1 MRDDRAL
8 ERRALRKVVD
18 VGCDPME
25 DEPQDVRVAVPALAH
40 ELEPALKSHDVRLRR
55 EVLGELRIEQPRRA
69 DRQAGRG
76 LREMA
81 REEGLRAPERIVAR
95 HGCQRSTFGYVY
107 ADRRLALRKCGG
119 HMRRANAHAIEL
131 KTA

>member
-8 ERRALRKVVD
+8 ERCALRKVVD
-18 VGCDPME
+18 RGCDPME

-55 EVLGELRIEQPRRA
+55 EILGELRVEQPRRA
-69 DRQAGRG
+69 DRQACRG

-81 REEGLRAPERIVAR
+81 REEGPRARKRVVAR
-95 HGCQRSTFGYVY
+95 QRRQRSAFGYVY
-107 ADRRLALRKCGG
+107 AERRLAFSKGVG
-119 HMRRANAHAIEL
+119 DMRRANARPIEL
-131 KTA
+131 KP